1 MTTLDLSHKSA
12 TSITA
17 DVVVVG
23 VGTTADGPA
32 LVGGDAL
39 GRHAG
44 ALTGRLAALGV
55 TGRTDQVVRVAAPDA
70 WKAPAVALTGV
81 GPVDDLDAEALRR
94 AAGAAARSLT
104 GVAHAVLA
112 LPADEPSR
120 AGAVAEGAL
129 LGAFAVGSY
138 RSEPEAP
145 VARLTLVAGKGKEVD
160 AAVSRAGVVA
170 AHVNATRELVNA
182 SPGELFPASFA
193 DRAKELAR
201 KTSIKVQVL
210 DEAAL
215 EAGGYGG
222 LVGVGKGSPRGP
234 RLVTLTYSPRRPKG
248 RYALVGKG
256 ITFDS
261 GGLSLKPPKSME
273 TMKSDM
279 AGAAAVLHTVLAAAE
294 LGLPVAVTGYLP
306 LAENM
311 PSGTA
316 QRPSDVLTQRD
327 GTTVEVTN
335 TDAEG
340 RLVLADAL
348 VDAVA
353 ASPDAVLDIATLTGA
368 QVVALGDRTAG
379 VMGTDAAREQVVAAA
394 RAAGEDAW
402 AMPLPPEQLDGL
414 KSPVADLK
422 NSGERAGGM
431 LTAGVFLQQFV
442 GETPW
447 AHIDIAGPSYNSAAA
462 YGYTHVGGTG
472 YGVRTMLSYLE
483 ARSAA

>member
-1 MTTLDLSHKSA
+1 MTTLETSTKSA
-12 TSITA
+12 TTITA

-23 VGTTADGPA
+23 VGTTGHGPA
-32 LVGGDAL
+32 LVGSDAL
-39 GRHAG
+39 GRHHG
-44 ALTGRLAALGV
+44 ALTDRLAALGV
-55 TGRTDQVVRVAAPDA
+55 TGKPDQVVRVAAPES
-70 WKAPAVALTGV
+70 WKAPAVVLTGV
-81 GPVDDLDAEALRR
+81 GPVEEVDAEALRR
-94 AAGAAARSLT
+94 AAGAATRSLS
-104 GVAHAVLA
+104 GVGHAVLA
-112 LPADEPSR
+112 LPARDAAD

-129 LGAFAVGSY
+129 LGAFSAGTY
-138 RSEPEAP
+138 RSEPETP
-145 VARLTLVAGKGKEVD
+145 VERLTLATVKGKEID
-160 AAVSRAGVVA
+160 AAADRARIVA
-170 AHVNATRELVNA
+170 GHVNATRDLVNA
-182 SPGELFPASFA
+182 SPGELYPESFA

-201 KTSIKVQVL
+201 KTKVTVDVL
-210 DEAAL
+210 DVAAL

-222 LVGVGKGSPRGP
+222 LVGVGKGSTRGP
-234 RLVTLTYSPRRPKG
+234 RLVTVSYAPKRAKK

-306 LAENM
+306 LAENL

-353 ASPDAVLDIATLTGA
+353 AKPDAVLDIATLTGA

-379 VMGTDAAREQVVAAA
+379 IMGTDDARADVVAAA
-394 RAAGEDAW
+394 DAAGEAAW
-402 AMPLPPEQLDGL
+402 PMPLPPELLDGL
-414 KSPVADLK
+414 RSPVADLK

-442 GETPW
+442 GDAPW
-447 AHIDIAGPSYNSAAA
+447 AHIDIAGPSYNSAKPF
-462 YGYTHVGGTG
+462 GYTPVGGTG
-472 YGVRTMLSYLE
+472 YGVRTMLGYLE
-483 ARSAA
+483 ARAAS